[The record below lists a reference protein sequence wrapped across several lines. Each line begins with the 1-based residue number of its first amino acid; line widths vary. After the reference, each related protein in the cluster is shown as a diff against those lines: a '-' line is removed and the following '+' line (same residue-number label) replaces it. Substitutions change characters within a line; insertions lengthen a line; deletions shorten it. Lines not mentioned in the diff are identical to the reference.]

1 MNLSDLL
8 NDVLV
13 DCPGAPE
20 PLIIDALIIALREF
34 CNRTRFW
41 QQSLSPIN
49 LVAGQAIYPLNPPTN
64 TEIVSVMQAR
74 TGHLLVSASTNDLD
88 RDFPGWRDAQARQPV
103 FYFQPS
109 MDSIH
114 VVYKPSENISNG
126 LSVIAALRP
135 ARNATTM
142 DDEIYREFG
151 NEIISGAKAHLQLAP
166 NKPWSAPDHAA
177 ANALAFSTAINRA
190 RIRVFKSN
198 TRGPT
203 IAVAPAF
210 GF

>member
-1 MNLSDLL
+1 MNLSNLL

-20 PLIIDALIIALREF
+20 PLIVNALITALREF

-41 QQSLSPIN
+41 QHELPPIN
-49 LVAGQAIYPLNPPTN
+49 LIAGQAVYPLNPPTD
-64 TEIVSVMQAR
+64 TEIVSVVQAR
-74 TGHLLVSASTNDLD
+74 SEHLLAPSSVNLLD
-88 RDFPGWRDAQARQPV
+88 RSFPGWRDAQARQPV

-114 VVYKPSENISNG
+114 VVYKPSENISSG
-126 LSVIAALRP
+126 LNVIVALRP
-135 ARNATTM
+135 SRNATTM

-151 NEIISGAKAHLQLAP
+151 NEIIAGAKARLQVIP
-166 NKPWSAPDHAA
+166 NKPWSSSDYATV
-177 ANALAFSTAINRA
+177 NAMIFASAIDRA

-198 TRGPT
+198 TRRPMM
-203 IAVAPAF
+203 AVAPEF